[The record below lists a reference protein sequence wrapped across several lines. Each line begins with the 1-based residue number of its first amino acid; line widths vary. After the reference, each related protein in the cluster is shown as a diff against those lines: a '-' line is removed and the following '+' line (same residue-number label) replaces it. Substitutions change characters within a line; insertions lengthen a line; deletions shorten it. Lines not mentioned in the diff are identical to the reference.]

1 MHALTR
7 WFIHNP
13 VAANLIMLLI
23 IIGGIFTL
31 LSMRIEG
38 FPKLP
43 ADSIQ
48 IETAFADAYTG
59 QVDLQITQKIEKA
72 LEGLPGVK
80 KIQST
85 SLEGLSSIQ
94 IQKNEGYRLQRLLD
108 DIRLRLD
115 GIDNLPQEADKPM
128 VSRNDFD
135 FPALIVQ
142 LFGDVDTNTLQRLGK
157 QVREELLAQPE
168 ISKLKGWGEKTPE
181 IRIELQPEKL
191 EKYNLSSS
199 DIVEKIQKSSLTFK
213 AGSLKTEGGRI
224 SLRADNQ
231 AYHYRDFA
239 EIPIF
244 EKSDGS
250 QLLLGELTDVRDDYK
265 DDDVIVRFNG
275 QPALGMEVL
284 IGRKENL
291 LDIAA
296 AVKKDRGKIAIHNA
310 T

>member
-128 VSRNDFD
+128 VSRNDFESIIT
-135 FPALIVQ
+135 PARM
-142 LFGDVDTNTLQRLGK
+142 GPEMAAK
-157 QVREELLAQPE
+157 EEA
-168 ISKLKGWGEKTPE
+168 K
-181 IRIELQPEKL
+181 
-191 EKYNLSSS
+191 
-199 DIVEKIQKSSLTFK
+199 
-213 AGSLKTEGGRI
+213 
-224 SLRADNQ
+224 
-231 AYHYRDFA
+231 
-239 EIPIF
+239 
-244 EKSDGS
+244 
-250 QLLLGELTDVRDDYK
+250 
-265 DDDVIVRFNG
+265 
-275 QPALGMEVL
+275 
-284 IGRKENL
+284 
-291 LDIAA
+291 
-296 AVKKDRGKIAIHNA
+296 
-310 T
+310 